1 MAGARRRISPPRFS
15 TIRRGR
21 DSMSDALR
29 RESPLAAR
37 ILAGLPVRMA
47 AEGLSIQERAFFGHI
62 SLRCDAGD
70 PALTAPIERVP
81 GSSLPRTPTTFSA
94 TPELLKVL
102 RLAPDEWLVMTP
114 EGREAAVA
122 QALRQAAGDGFATV
136 VELGS
141 GQTVIE
147 LTGARTRE
155 VIAKG
160 CPLDLHP
167 REFGPGRCAQ
177 SRLARTLVTIAQVDH
192 APTFELIVRRSFADY
207 LWQWLQD
214 ACRYPVEPS
223 SFSGPAH
230 DRLRQEAV

>member
-1 MAGARRRISPPRFS
+1 
-15 TIRRGR
+15 
-21 DSMSDALR
+21 MSDALR

-37 ILAGLPVRMA
+37 IGAGLPVRMA
-47 AEGLSIQERAFFGHI
+47 TEGVSLQERAFLGHI
-62 SLRCDAGD
+62 NLRCDPGD
-70 PALTAPIERVP
+70 LALTGSIERVLEC
-81 GSSLPRTPTTFSA
+81 SLPRTPNTFA
-94 TPELLKVL
+94 AIPERQKVL
-102 RLAPDEWLVMTP
+102 WLGPDEWLVMTS

-122 QALRQAAGDGFATV
+122 QALRQASGDGFVTV

-147 LTGARTRE
+147 LSGARARE

-167 REFGPGRCAQ
+167 RRFGPGRCAQ
-177 SRLARTLVTIAQVDH
+177 SRLARTGVTIAQVDP

-214 ACRYPVEPS
+214 ACRYPVEPK
-223 SFSGPAH
+223 FS
-230 DRLRQEAV
+230 